1 MTFLVFDEKIRRNQM
16 SRRAVDLAL
25 LKPFDE
31 VKAPPYL
38 LVGDTLKLAAE
49 KARIPAEILI
59 ETIGEYNHDITTLGR
74 DSLFGRTSLDCGVGN
89 LVTINTPPFFVMP
102 VVPAFL
108 GTYCGLEI
116 DESARVLDKNGI
128 PIKGLLAAGEVT
140 GGLHGNGSVGGA
152 HYGAAHAF
160 GRIAGLT
167 AAQLPSRKV
176 FS

>member
-1 MTFLVFDEKIRRNQM
+1 
-16 SRRAVDLAL
+16 
-25 LKPFDE
+25 
-31 VKAPPYL
+31 
-38 LVGDTLKLAAE
+38 
-49 KARIPAEILI
+49 
-59 ETIGEYNHDITTLGR
+59 
-74 DSLFGRTSLDCGVGN
+74 
-89 LVTINTPPFFVMP
+89 MP

-176 FS
+176 SHDTAASCYLTLPMCNRTC